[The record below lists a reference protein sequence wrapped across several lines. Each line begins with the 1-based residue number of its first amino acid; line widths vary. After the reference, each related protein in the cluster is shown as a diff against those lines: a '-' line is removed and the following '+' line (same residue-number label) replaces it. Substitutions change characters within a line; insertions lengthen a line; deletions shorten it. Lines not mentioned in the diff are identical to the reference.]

1 MQQLGV
7 MQETRYHRLDDNESG
22 LTAFQWTILT
32 LGATLVIGFCFLLGT
47 NNLRIDLLMTGTV
60 AAMIALIFVLI
71 YELDYPFRGG
81 IGVQADRWV
90 EFIADH
96 KLHYDYNYF
105 NITRYSIV
113 SPTLPTGKVDLKF
126 NFIKT
131 GMFKGTGELYV
142 NGNKV
147 AEGALD
153 KTVPGSF
160 SLSETFDVGV
170 DNGTPVSNNYKK
182 KDHFPFTGQIDKVTI
197 ILTAPDMDKAKE
209 EKDFEVVD

>member
-1 MQQLGV
+1 
-7 MQETRYHRLDDNESG
+7 MQETRYRRLDDNESG

-96 KLHYDYNYF
+96 KLAPLP
-105 NITRYSIV
+105 
-113 SPTLPTGKVDLKF
+113 SPSPV
-126 NFIKT
+126 
-131 GMFKGTGELYV
+131 V
-142 NGNKV
+142 QRP
-147 AEGALD
+147 APRPALS
-153 KTVPGSF
+153 P
-160 SLSETFDVGV
+160 
-170 DNGTPVSNNYKK
+170 
-182 KDHFPFTGQIDKVTI
+182 
-197 ILTAPDMDKAKE
+197 
-209 EKDFEVVD
+209 